1 MGLYLSTLMAEY
13 KGVKKED
20 IFEIHSKLKIRS
32 KKDINYN
39 FKNINYMK
47 EEVKFIIEE
56 IENLIL
62 MEKLD
67 NNYNDIDKYIKLKYG
82 GKNER

>member
-1 MGLYLSTLMAEY
+1 
-13 KGVKKED
+13 
-20 IFEIHSKLKIRS
+20 
-32 KKDINYN
+32 
-39 FKNINYMK
+39 MK
-47 EEVKFIIEE
+47 EQVKFIIEE

-67 NNYNDIDKYIKLKYG
+67 NNYDDIDKYIKLKYG